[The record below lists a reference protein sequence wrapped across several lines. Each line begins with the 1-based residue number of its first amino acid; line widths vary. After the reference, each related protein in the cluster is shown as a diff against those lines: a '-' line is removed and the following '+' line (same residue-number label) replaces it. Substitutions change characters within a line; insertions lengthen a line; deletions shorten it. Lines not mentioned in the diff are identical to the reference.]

1 MCNADPFDTDQHN
14 HTAEY
19 DRPRVGPNRKVDCFL
34 SRTDNS
40 GGTTWSGGVCLVQ
53 VNPQFARQYR
63 NALSP
68 EGLFDDAGLFLR
80 FSTEI
85 LDCALGLQLK
95 IAICPS
101 FVFRA

>member
-1 MCNADPFDTDQHN
+1 
-14 HTAEY
+14 
-19 DRPRVGPNRKVDCFL
+19 
-34 SRTDNS
+34 
-40 GGTTWSGGVCLVQ
+40 VQ